1 MKLFWFPRTRASRA
15 AWMLEEAGL
24 GYERVCID
32 IRDAGSKS
40 DPGFRAASPMGKVP
54 ALEDGDIALADS
66 AAICLYIADRYA
78 SGSMAPPVDH
88 PDRGRFL
95 YWMFF
100 SPGTMEPAM
109 AEKIGGW
116 KVNRGQHGWGD
127 FDSMI
132 VTLEEGLSPGPWL
145 LGQRFSAADVM
156 VGSTAAFMRMFD
168 LLPDSQVIG
177 SYVDRCLARPAYQ
190 RAWAM
195 ESAD

>member
-1 MKLFWFPRTRASRA
+1 MRLFWCPRTRASRA
-15 AWMLEEAGL
+15 VWMLEEAGID
-24 GYERVCID
+24 YERVCID
-32 IRDAGSKS
+32 IRDAESKS
-40 DPGFRAASPMGKVP
+40 DAGFRAASPMGKVP

-78 SGSMAPPVDH
+78 SGSLAPPVDDA
-88 PDRGRFL
+88 DRGRFL

-116 KVNRGQHGWGD
+116 TSRRGQHGWGD

-132 VTLEEGLSPGPWL
+132 VTLEEGLSQGPWL

-168 LLPDSQVIG
+168 LLPDSPLID

-190 RAWAM
+190 RAQAM